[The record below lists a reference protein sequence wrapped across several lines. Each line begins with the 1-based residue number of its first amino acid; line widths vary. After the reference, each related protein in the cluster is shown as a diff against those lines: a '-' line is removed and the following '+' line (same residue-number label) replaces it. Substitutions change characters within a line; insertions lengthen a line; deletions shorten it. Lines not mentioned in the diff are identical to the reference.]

1 MKQQAH
7 ETGDDEDYHPVFKA
21 VCVEAMQIALEY
33 DGAPAR
39 CPAQKCRKIGRCH
52 AKAVGD
58 RPVCRAG
65 IPGHVAMSAALMV
78 MFLSPP
84 GMFEDGLGGRLVG
97 SPPRETS

>member
-7 ETGDDEDYHPVFKA
+7 ETGDDEDYHPLFKA

-39 CPAQKCRKIGRCH
+39 CRDLKCRKTGRCH
-52 AKAVGD
+52 AKSVGD
-58 RPVCRAG
+58 RPVCGAG

-78 MFLSPP
+78 MFAAPP
-84 GMFEDGLGGRLVG
+84 GMFEDDRCGRLVG
-97 SPPRETS
+97 SPPR